1 MLSVNIQSP
10 LHGEKRAKTEPEG
23 DEFIFI
29 FTSNRLCDFE

>member
-10 LHGEKRAKTEPEG
+10 LHGEKERKLEPEG

-29 FTSNRLCDFE
+29 FTSNYLCDFE